1 MKKLT
6 CIIMVLS
13 LMLFSTSCTANNLP
27 SEDNIQ
33 ETILTTV
40 ESTTN
45 SEVTYEETSI
55 EVSTDTTT
63 VNLAETELETEK
75 TTEETAEEIT
85 LDYDNEESFE
95 NDLNAGMN
103 LEGKTVRFIVG
114 ELHPDSTFGY
124 NIWSGEHLNFVS
136 SKNPDVKVG
145 DVVTAK
151 ITSIKNVLGSW
162 IIDYEKL
169 SVQNG
174 SDTTSKNNNS
184 SDEDSRKIKNG
195 FNQSSNQVYTL
206 ANYSLEIPSYWKLS
220 DKSAEVQ
227 WLYAETGG
235 CVAMIQL
242 SAQYETDNNYP
253 VSFDGLYSDNDN
265 MINTIEASTSS
276 TVTDYEIIDTGN
288 VKGILYQCYSDD
300 MSDGLSGNF
309 EWFSFASESDR
320 NWCSIILGQTDN
332 TEYDYTEDF
341 RKIIQSINLIPATS
355 TTTTTTATTAS
366 TTTTQSN
373 QRDYVL
379 NNSTMKFHY
388 PSCSSVKKIKDGN
401 RSDYTGTREELIN
414 MGYSPCGNCHP

>member
-6 CIIMVLS
+6 SIIMVLS

-27 SEDNIQ
+27 SEDTIQ

-220 DKSAEVQ
+220 DKSEI
-227 WLYAETGG
+227 GR
-235 CVAMIQL
+235 
-242 SAQYETDNNYP
+242 
-253 VSFDGLYSDNDN
+253 
-265 MINTIEASTSS
+265 AS
-276 TVTDYEIIDTGN
+276 
-288 VKGILYQCYSDD
+288 C
-300 MSDGLSGNF
+300 
-309 EWFSFASESDR
+309 
-320 NWCSIILGQTDN
+320 
-332 TEYDYTEDF
+332 
-341 RKIIQSINLIPATS
+341 
-355 TTTTTTATTAS
+355 
-366 TTTTQSN
+366 
-373 QRDYVL
+373 
-379 NNSTMKFHY
+379 
-388 PSCSSVKKIKDGN
+388 
-401 RSDYTGTREELIN
+401 RERV
-414 MGYSPCGNCHP
+414 